1 VAYGKYRMTTDLGLG
16 LDSIETVQTYWNNRP
31 CNIKHSNKQI
41 GSIEYFNEVEERKH
55 LVEPHISLFANF
67 DNWRGKKVLEIGCGI
82 GTDAV
87 NFARAGANYFGVEL
101 SEESLNICK
110 ERFKVFGLEGSFLSG
125 NAENLDDFLSEGDF
139 DLIYSFG
146 VIHHSPNPQKIF
158 QQLPKFLKENGELRV
173 MLYNK
178 NSWKAMM
185 IEAGFDQPEAQFGC
199 PIAFA
204 YDKDD
209 IQGLI
214 TNQFEIKNITLGHIF
229 PYKIEQ
235 YKNYIYEKEDWIEA
249 MSPEKFRVMEQKL
262 GWHMLITAQKKA
274 M

>member
-1 VAYGKYRMTTDLGLG
+1 MTKDLGLG
-16 LDSIETVQTYWNNRP
+16 LYSIETVQTYWNNRP

-41 GSIEYFNEVEERKH
+41 GSIEYFNEVEERKY
-55 LVEPHISLFANF
+55 LVEPHIPLFANF
-67 DNWRGKKVLEIGCGI
+67 DNWRGKKALEIGCGI

-110 ERFKVFGLEGSFLSG
+110 ERFKVLGLEGSFLSG
-125 NAENLDDFLSEGDF
+125 NAENLDDFLSERDF
-139 DLIYSFG
+139 NLIYSFG

-158 QQLPKFLKENGELRV
+158 QQLPKFLKENGELKV

-178 NSWKAMM
+178 NSWKTMM

-199 PIAFA
+199 PIAFS

-209 IQGLI
+209 IQELI
-214 TNQFEIKNITLGHIF
+214 TNQFEIKNITLDHIF

-249 MSPEKFRVMEQKL
+249 MPPEKFRVMEQKL